1 MKSQKD
7 IEEQIKICEDK
18 IQHYRNSKDKKG
30 ETRETNKLRK
40 YRIVLVFLTT
50 NPSEPNLLTQQTRL
64 KTIIKSK
71 RSQYEQWKSNN
82 IIIGNERKK
91 RRHFNQEMGLT
102 NMRRQLRL
110 INQIL
115 N

>member
-1 MKSQKD
+1 MKNQNEIKK
-7 IEEQIKICEDK
+7 EIKICEDK
-18 IQHYRNSKDKKG
+18 IKHYRDCKDKKG
-30 ETRETNKLRK
+30 ETREINKLRK
-40 YRIVLVFLTT
+40 YRMVLVYLTT
-50 NPSEPNLLTQQTRL
+50 NPSEPSLLSQQSNL

-71 RSQYEQWKSNN
+71 RSQYEIWKKNN
-82 IIIGNERKK
+82 PILGNERKK

-102 NMRRQLRL
+102 QMRRQLRV